1 MESRL
6 PVSLSLHRTTCCQ
19 GDEPGRLNARHTACK
34 KSLPE
39 RRPNM
44 QDPELDEL
52 KKEFLSEALDKVREM
67 KNALDDGRSSDAI
80 ERVAYIAH
88 QLKGAGGS
96 YGYQRISSEAA
107 QIEKTIESANKSE
120 PPEPAIRQHVA
131 NLQEE
136 IDQRFRELS

>member
-1 MESRL
+1 M
-6 PVSLSLHRTTCCQ
+6 H
-19 GDEPGRLNARHTACK
+19 
-34 KSLPE
+34 
-39 RRPNM
+39 
-44 QDPELDEL
+44 DPELDEL
-52 KKEFLSEALDKVREM
+52 KKEFLTEALDKVREM
-67 KNALDDGRSSDAI
+67 QSALDGDDSAGAI

-107 QIEKTIESANKSE
+107 QIEKTIEALSGGGSD
-120 PPEPAIRQHVA
+120 PAIRQHVA

>member
-1 MESRL
+1 
-6 PVSLSLHRTTCCQ
+6 
-19 GDEPGRLNARHTACK
+19 
-34 KSLPE
+34 
-39 RRPNM
+39 M

-52 KKEFLSEALDKVREM
+52 KKEFLTEALDKVREM
-67 KNALDDGRSSDAI
+67 KNALEDSGSSQAI

-107 QIEKTIESANKSE
+107 QIEKTIESSSE
-120 PPEPAIRQHVA
+120 SDRTEPVIRQHVA